1 MLLALEIIGIIF
13 MITLIF
19 IAVWGFILA
28 NQAYNQMRYQNYLL
42 EKITQNIYMLACKL
56 DGNKDNEKNPVENKD
71 KSNNKELEQ
80 NK

>member
-19 IAVWGFILA
+19 IAVWGFVLA

-56 DGNKDNEKNPVENKD
+56 DGKNDNEKNDLKTKEN
-71 KSNNKELEQ
+71 NNEIE
-80 NK
+80 

>member
-1 MLLALEIIGIIF
+1 MEVWLMLLALQIIGIIF

-56 DGNKDNEKNPVENKD
+56 DGNKDNES
-71 KSNNKELEQ
+71 KSKELEQ

>member
-13 MITLIF
+13 MITMIF
-19 IAVWGFILA
+19 IAIWGFILA

-56 DGNKDNEKNPVENKD
+56 DGNRDNDNNNLKTEDNINEEK
-71 KSNNKELEQ
+71 
-80 NK
+80 

>member
-1 MLLALEIIGIIF
+1 MLLALQIIGIIF

-42 EKITQNIYMLACKL
+42 EKITQNIYMLACRL
-56 DGNKDNEKNPVENKD
+56 DGNNNNDGK
-71 KSNNKELEQ
+71 NKELDE